1 MMKVFRLLSPEE
13 SLARDLDSL
22 TRRLR
27 QIAQDPTI
35 DYRTARA
42 RSLCELALIS
52 VSAYETR
59 PRAKAALNRLMK
71 ALNEIS

>member
-1 MMKVFRLLSPEE
+1 MTHVPSQEE
-13 SLARDLDSL
+13 ILAADLDKL

-27 QIAQDPTI
+27 QIAQDTSI
-35 DYRTARA
+35 DYPHARA

-59 PRAKAALNRLMK
+59 PKARKALNRLMA
-71 ALNEIS
+71 ALSQIP